1 VERETIA
8 WGTVLDV
15 PERSQMV
22 YPGGGE
28 VWCSPTSTSMVM
40 AYWADK
46 LEDSSLNRS
55 VPEAA
60 AGTYDAVYRGHGNWP
75 FNTAFAAR
83 AGLEGYVS
91 RFSTVVQ
98 LERWVEAGVPVVVSI
113 AWRQGELA
121 NAPIGSTSGHLLVV
135 VGFSADGQVVVNE
148 PAADPRLGQAVRRTY
163 DRRQFEQLWLRASGA
178 TVYLIHPVGWSRPS
192 LDAFGAW

>member
-1 VERETIA
+1 
-8 WGTVLDV
+8 V
-15 PERSQMV
+15 PEV
-22 YPGGGE
+22 
-28 VWCSPTSTSMVM
+28 
-40 AYWADK
+40 
-46 LEDSSLNRS
+46 
-55 VPEAA
+55 A

-91 RFSTVVQ
+91 RFSTVGQ
-98 LERWVEAGVPVVVSI
+98 LERWVQAGVPVVASI
-113 AWRQGELA
+113 AWRPGELA

-135 VGFSADGQVVVNE
+135 VGFSPEGHVVVNE
-148 PAADPRLGQAVRRTY
+148 PAADPRVGQSVRRTY
-163 DRRQFEQLWLRASGA
+163 DRRQFEQLWLRASGG